1 VLCVQTRGIY
11 RETEIDAHSM
21 KRETDR
27 VCVCVCD
34 RERKEGAAE
43 SKEGVRMMKTKRG

>member
-27 VCVCVCD
+27 VCVTE
-34 RERKEGAAE
+34 RGRKEGATE
-43 SKEGVRMMKTKRG
+43 SKEGVKMMKTRGE